1 METPASHL
9 NLHIPTPRWAALCL
23 ALLVAATYAN
33 SLQGP
38 FVLDDGP
45 NIVDN
50 LLIRAPWPPW
60 ELLASTERPIAE
72 FSFAINYAIG
82 GLNTLG
88 YPLGNVLIHIGCA
101 LLLFGVAR
109 RALSNGKAGRQSSP
123 EDATALAIAALW
135 AVHPLQTQAVTYIV
149 QRHESLMSF
158 FYLLTI
164 YAVARCASGKRPFAW
179 GMLACIVCALGMG
192 TKQVMVSAPIVA
204 LLFDRTFLAGSF
216 RRALKLRFGLYI
228 GLALSWG
235 ALFAAMGGNLW
246 NPEEAGFVERPAS
259 SGLDYLWSQP
269 GVLLHYLGMVLWPHP
284 QVFDYAWPAARGL
297 RALVLPTV
305 TMSIIAG
312 ATLWA
317 LYYRPGLGFLGASF
331 FLILAPS
338 SSFMPIADL
347 AFEHRMYLPS
357 AVVLA
362 LLVLGVRRAA
372 RSWNAVPAWA
382 PACLTFVVTAVLAL
396 WTVRRNEDYRSAVS
410 LWETVA
416 SNAAHNQRAFINL
429 GIAYVKEENN
439 LSAAQEALERALIL
453 KPGNVRALVN
463 LAGVYMERGQPKE
476 AIAKLEKVL
485 AVEPDNAEVICNIG
499 VALSAGGDLKGARA
513 HVERA
518 VSIDPA
524 YAQGHNNLGVILMKS
539 GKLTA
544 AARAFERAL
553 EIDRE
558 YREARSNLESVQR
571 RLEGR
576 RARRENAGSAPP
588 LR

>member
-1 METPASHL
+1 
-9 NLHIPTPRWAALCL
+9 
-23 ALLVAATYAN
+23 
-33 SLQGP
+33 
-38 FVLDDGP
+38 
-45 NIVDN
+45 
-50 LLIRAPWPPW
+50 
-60 ELLASTERPIAE
+60 
-72 FSFAINYAIG
+72 
-82 GLNTLG
+82 
-88 YPLGNVLIHIGCA
+88 
-101 LLLFGVAR
+101 
-109 RALSNGKAGRQSSP
+109 
-123 EDATALAIAALW
+123 
-135 AVHPLQTQAVTYIV
+135 
-149 QRHESLMSF
+149 
-158 FYLLTI
+158 
-164 YAVARCASGKRPFAW
+164 
-179 GMLACIVCALGMG
+179 
-192 TKQVMVSAPIVA
+192 
-204 LLFDRTFLAGSF
+204 
-216 RRALKLRFGLYI
+216 
-228 GLALSWG
+228 
-235 ALFAAMGGNLW
+235 
-246 NPEEAGFVERPAS
+246 
-259 SGLDYLWSQP
+259 
-269 GVLLHYLGMVLWPHP
+269 
-284 QVFDYAWPAARGL
+284 
-297 RALVLPTV
+297 
-305 TMSIIAG
+305 
-312 ATLWA
+312 
-317 LYYRPGLGFLGASF
+317 
-331 FLILAPS
+331 
-338 SSFMPIADL
+338 
-347 AFEHRMYLPS
+347 
-357 AVVLA
+357 
-362 LLVLGVRRAA
+362 
-372 RSWNAVPAWA
+372 
-382 PACLTFVVTAVLAL
+382 LTFVVTAVLAL